1 MLYCIDNIYNGGQV
15 NLTVG
20 KSYKVLY
27 KQNFEVFVIND
38 KGKKAGYGIIRFADM
53 AKHREMQLEKLLNN
67 N

>member
-1 MLYCIDNIYNGGQV
+1 MLYCIDDNYNGGKV
-15 NLTVG
+15 NLTIG
-20 KSYKVLY
+20 NSYKVLY

-38 KGKKAGYGIIRFADM
+38 KGKKAGYGINRFADK